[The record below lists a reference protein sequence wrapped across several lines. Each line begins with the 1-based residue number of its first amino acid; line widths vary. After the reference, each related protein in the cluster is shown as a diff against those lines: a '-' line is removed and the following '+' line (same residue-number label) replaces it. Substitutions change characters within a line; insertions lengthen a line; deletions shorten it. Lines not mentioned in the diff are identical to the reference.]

1 MALIP
6 VNFDEVTELK
16 PVVNGRYNLTV
27 AACEKTFTKEGS
39 KPQLKLSVGIDGQ
52 DGAPNITHFIG
63 IPSEKDTEK
72 EKLEFKALL
81 LKRNCMLFGVPITN
95 GMDDETLAMSFVGAR
110 VSNVE
115 VTQSEPTST
124 GEVYNRIMVPKLKGE
139 GQPRAAGGGAA
150 RPPKS

>member
-27 AACEKTFTKEGS
+27 SACEKTFTKEGS

-72 EKLEFKALL
+72 EKLDFKALL
-81 LKRNCMLFGVPITN
+81 VKRNCMLFGVPLTN
-95 GMDDETLAMSFVGAR
+95 DDEQLALSFVGAR
-110 VSNVE
+110 ASNVE
-115 VTQSEPTST
+115 VTQSEPTPT

-139 GQPRAAGGGAA
+139 GQPKAAGGAA